1 MEWCR
6 WRRPSQGGTL
16 GGRPDTHLHRRQ
28 RVEIMQGP
36 RFGDLAWK
44 ITEDGFPVWASK
56 LEWGPS
62 AAGQPGGFLGL
73 GLKTEGGTRCGRV
86 ARRVSRFGPQN
97 LEWRPARSDDQ
108 EGLVIWPQ
116 NHQGGRFLGLGLK
129 TKDGGLARLSG
140 PRTCRGT
147 WRSWFRWFGP
157 QNHHGGGFSGFGLKT
172 GVGARRQPG
181 DPEDAWTVQG
191 GCVELRQG
199 APSTPDRPM
208 GFEKETD

>member
-1 MEWCR
+1 VGAQC
-6 WRRPSQGGTL
+6 G
-16 GGRPDTHLHRRQ
+16 
-28 RVEIMQGP
+28 
-36 RFGDLAWK
+36 
-44 ITEDGFPVWASK
+44 WA
-56 LEWGPS
+56 
-62 AAGQPGGFLGL
+62 
-73 GLKTEGGTRCGRV
+73 

-97 LEWRPARSDDQ
+97 LEWCLARSDGQ

-129 TKDGGLARLSG
+129 TKVGGLARLSG

-172 GVGARRQPG
+172 GVGARYGRV
-181 DPEDAWTVQG
+181 ARRTRG

-199 APSTPDRPM
+199 ASITRGRPM
-208 GFEKETD
+208 GEERKTDENAPAWVVLVQTRGGAV